1 MRDCARETIELVR
14 GRTRGDLDTDRVF
27 ALALVRLLEII
38 GEAARRVPPDEQARI
53 AGIPWESIVGLR
65 NRLIHGCDDVDH
77 DIVWQ
82 IVTTDVPLLEKLVSR
97 AIPE

>member
-27 ALALVRLLEII
+27 ALAIVRLLEII

-65 NRLIHGCDDVDH
+65 NRLIHGKVAF
-77 DIVWQ
+77 
-82 IVTTDVPLLEKLVSR
+82 PLDSR
-97 AIPE
+97 IAPTGLQRSSANGSR